1 MALSKGKKVLIAI
14 VGAVVT
20 IGAVIG
26 TVFAVKKIKENVEM
40 TDRPG
45 ITTPVDPTPDT
56 PVDPT
61 PDDPVDPTP
70 DDPVDPDPD
79 TPVDP
84 NPGEEEPE
92 TPEMSEEDYRIQNVE
107 LLKEILA
114 SEYEEFS
121 KKGIASYKLENVDN
135 IILNTAAGEVY
146 FTADVRMM
154 ANDTIDMGLIEGC
167 NITGYLGESFDWQ
180 SQEELNKFLISFK
193 DSNSDMEFEN
203 YKEGMSSKISGE
215 TYKEFIDYV
224 KEQSYDGVDLSSI
237 PNENFFGV
245 TWFDLDYDAL
255 GNRYIEYNVVDG
267 DKVYTL
273 HAENVQPGGVG
284 DGVIKAF
291 MKYTNTVFK
300 VVDVQPFEKFDLE
313 TPIIESSAQASVD
326 LSLDFR
332 GTTFDEISSTEFA
345 SAFFDD
351 SRVSSVHIQYEN
363 QDGKEQRGVLVRVGK
378 GGGGENKNTES
389 DKINN
394 MSMLF

>member
-70 DDPVDPDPD
+70 DDPVDPTPDDPVDPDPD

-84 NPGEEEPE
+84 DPDTPVDPDPGEEEPE
-92 TPEMSEEDYRIQNVE
+92 TPETPEEEYRQDNIE
-107 LLKEILA
+107 ALKEILA
-114 SEYEEFS
+114 REYEEFS

-167 NITGYLGESFDWQ
+167 NFTGYLGESFDWQ

-245 TWFDLDYDAL
+245 TWFVLDYDAL
-255 GNRYIEYNVVDG
+255 GNRYIEYKVVDG

-284 DGVIKAF
+284 DGVIEAF
-291 MKYTNTVFK
+291 MKYTNSVFK
-300 VVDVQPFEKFDLE
+300 VVGVQPFKEFDISTE
-313 TPIIESSAQASVD
+313 IRATAQAQSEFFLD
-326 LSLDFR
+326 LS
-332 GTTFDEISSTEFA
+332 EVAISKDQA
-345 SAFFDD
+345 
-351 SRVSSVHIQYEN
+351 EN
-363 QDGKEQRGVLVRVGK
+363 LA
-378 GGGGENKNTES
+378 NA
-389 DKINN
+389 
-394 MSMLF
+394 MP

>member
-1 MALSKGKKVLIAI
+1 MALSKGKKILIA
-14 VGAVVT
+14 VVAGVVAIGTT
-20 IGAVIG
+20 IGIVLGIQNS
-26 TVFAVKKIKENVEM
+26 K
-40 TDRPG
+40 DPG
-45 ITTPVDPTPDT
+45 PDIPSIDTPVDPNPDT

-70 DDPVDPDPD
+70 DTPVDPDPD
-79 TPVDP
+79 EPVDP
-84 NPGEEEPE
+84 DPGEEEPE

-193 DSNSDMEFEN
+193 DSNSDMEFDN
-203 YKEGMSSKISGE
+203 YKATMSSQISKE
-215 TYKEFIDYV
+215 TYNDFIDYV
-224 KEQSYDGVDLSSI
+224 KGQSYDGVDLSST

-245 TWFDLDYDAL
+245 TWFVLDYDAL
-255 GNRYIEYNVVDG
+255 GNRYIEYKVVDG

-300 VVDVQPFEKFDLE
+300 VVDVQPFEEFDINTE
-313 TPIIESSAQASVD
+313 IEATAQAQSEFFLD
-326 LSLDFR
+326 LS
-332 GTTFDEISSTEFA
+332 EVAISKDQA
-345 SAFFDD
+345 
-351 SRVSSVHIQYEN
+351 EN
-363 QDGKEQRGVLVRVGK
+363 LA
-378 GGGGENKNTES
+378 NA
-389 DKINN
+389 
-394 MSMLF
+394 MP